1 MMGARCIP
9 RTVLKSA
16 LAVSQGPDS
25 LGRSIWLFL
34 AMIAAAGPTG
44 TVIRTRKSLSE
55 DLSVPESSIDT
66 WLDRLTTTRLIRV
79 LSPSPYLVIHIESWS
94 NRSDAA
100 AALKANTN
108 AVKAVPKSSV
118 LKNSNSYCNSSSNSM
133 QQAIGD
139 GGLGEGGLLQKAR
152 DVLGDLDEEELR
164 VILDRHS
171 PGRVARALER
181 VEKTPKERIRKSRLA
196 LFRYLLVRIDD
207 DPDVQT

>member
-1 MMGARCIP
+1 
-9 RTVLKSA
+9 
-16 LAVSQGPDS
+16 
-25 LGRSIWLFL
+25 
-34 AMIAAAGPTG
+34 
-44 TVIRTRKSLSE
+44 
-55 DLSVPESSIDT
+55 
-66 WLDRLTTTRLIRV
+66 
-79 LSPSPYLVIHIESWS
+79 
-94 NRSDAA
+94 
-100 AALKANTN
+100 
-108 AVKAVPKSSV
+108 
-118 LKNSNSYCNSSSNSM
+118 M